1 VSLLEILKNPLEIST
16 ARFSCFYP
24 HLNFR
29 AVLGMFGKASC
40 LTYYHWLNI
49 SAKDSVKSVT
59 FESYERLVRMYIV
72 PALGRIKLKAL
83 TPLHIRHL

>member
-1 VSLLEILKNPLEIST
+1 MSLVEILKNPLEIST
-16 ARFSCFYP
+16 VSFSCFYL
-24 HLNFR
+24 HLDSR
-29 AVLGMFGKASC
+29 AMLGMFGKASC
-40 LTYYHWLNI
+40 LTYSHWLNN